1 MVHPNKTSSKS
12 TEVDGMED
20 NLKGETETFRGYTE
34 AESFI
39 GSTTKPTIVCLAKRM
54 EQQAKAI
61 MVNSEKILHT
71 LSKIEY
77 NSKALNKEIEELRSL

>member
-1 MVHPNKTSSKS
+1 MVRSNKTSSKS
-12 TEVDGMED
+12 TKVDGLEE
-20 NLKGETETFRGYTE
+20 NLKGEVESFRGYTE

-71 LSKIEY
+71 LSKMEY
-77 NSKALNKEIEELRSL
+77 NRKAINDEIDRIRNL